1 MQFRFVPKTLFS
13 ILMGKEVFALN
24 TVNIKINPL
33 YDKSKMIPLY
43 CHLVLVEWWQNK
55 KIKCVFFLTSHV
67 LIRKDFHTKKSNLE
81 SCEH

>member
-1 MQFRFVPKTLFS
+1 
-13 ILMGKEVFALN
+13 MGKEVFALN

-55 KIKCVFFLTSHV
+55 KIKCVFFFFNVSRANQKT
-67 LIRKDFHTKKSNLE
+67 FPQKKNQT
-81 SCEH
+81 